1 MQVKWLSS
9 VCTILVAVSE
19 DNLYSSHPV
28 SDISPR
34 GSWRAKVVKILD
46 NAKKQIRRRGSTDFV
61 LICFMAV
68 YLLQT
73 FLVTL
78 NIFNAISPERN
89 GETNKTKIICCQKNL
104 CHWSHY
110 LALGRV
116 PELRLETVLQIGW
129 AFIHIF
135 PSYLLI
141 SFVFVFV
148 FVISFVFVFVFVS
161 VFCIC
166 VIGNRFANW
175 PSGRIYADNPHFWLQ
190 SLFDRPPLTY
200 WLYNRTSIAPPFSPR
215 SLHHNHPS
223 SSSSVA
229 IV

>member
-1 MQVKWLSS
+1 MHNTGGSEWRQS
-9 VCTILVAVSE
+9 VFQ
-19 DNLYSSHPV
+19 
-28 SDISPR
+28 SPGVR
-34 GSWRAKVVKILD
+34 YFTTGELEGQGQHTVKIWEK
-46 NAKKQIRRRGSTDFV
+46 AKTNPSSRIKAILFGFFSWQCTSCKHFWSLGIFLTPYLLKEMGKQIKV
-61 LICFMAV
+61 IL
-68 YLLQT
+68 
-73 FLVTL
+73 
-78 NIFNAISPERN
+78 
-89 GETNKTKIICCQKNL
+89 KTKNICCQKNL

-148 FVISFVFVFVFVS
+148 FVS

-175 PSGRIYADNPHFWLQ
+175 PSGRIYADNPHFWFL

-223 SSSSVA
+223 SSSVA